1 MNNAPGAGSAADRL
15 QSVAISACG
24 PCPRARQQRIPPVSE
39 TRASA
44 ASGMFATGVDAE
56 NRSALLDKELQQ
68 ISIIPAELDYSARAP
83 EAKPLGQSARVGPQ
97 DI

>member
-1 MNNAPGAGSAADRL
+1 
-15 QSVAISACG
+15 
-24 PCPRARQQRIPPVSE
+24 
-39 TRASA
+39 
-44 ASGMFATGVDAE
+44 MFATGVDAE